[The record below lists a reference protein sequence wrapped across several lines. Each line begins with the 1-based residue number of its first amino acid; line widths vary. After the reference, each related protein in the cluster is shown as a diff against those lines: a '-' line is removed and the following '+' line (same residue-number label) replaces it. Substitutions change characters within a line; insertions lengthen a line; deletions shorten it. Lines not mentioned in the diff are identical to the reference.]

1 MLGNK
6 ALARG
11 LYEAG
16 CSVVSSYPGTPS
28 TEVTE
33 EAAKYDEIYCEKCE
47 SSLCSCAMPDEI
59 AQLCGCW
66 EDIWNFINTD
76 INNKIIPSAAWKGED
91 GKKYVKIFKKYLSV
105 NDDYGLVLKEKY
117 CPICQKRKEDEKDP
131 EYKEYL
137 RLKAKFES

>member
-1 MLGNK
+1 MGVDYFSCENCG
-6 ALARG
+6 R
-11 LYEAG
+11 
-16 CSVVSSYPGTPS
+16 
-28 TEVTE
+28 
-33 EAAKYDEIYCEKCE
+33 AASEYDEIHCEKCE

-76 INNKIIPSAAWKGED
+76 INNKIIPSSAWKGED
-91 GKKYVKIFKKYLSV
+91 GKKYVKLFKKYLSV
-105 NDDYGLVLKEKY
+105 NDDYGVVLKEKY

-137 RLKAKFES
+137 RLKAKFEK